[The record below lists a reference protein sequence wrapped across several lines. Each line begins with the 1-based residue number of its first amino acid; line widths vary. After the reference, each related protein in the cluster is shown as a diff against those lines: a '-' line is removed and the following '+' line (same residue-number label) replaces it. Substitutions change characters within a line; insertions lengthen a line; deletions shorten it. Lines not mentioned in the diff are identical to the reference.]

1 MIPVTFVIQLGDLTV
16 TFVLQLGDLTG
27 LILWCKVGDL
37 RHVKRLVEEEHVD
50 PSYAGLCYASES
62 GHLDIVK
69 YFVEEIKCNV
79 ECMDPLRQ
87 KPLQYAARGGGLTVV
102 KYLIEEKGCDP
113 MYRDAS
119 GCTTLHCACTSGN
132 LDLVKYL
139 VEERK
144 IDPCQHEQG
153 VTPLIAAA
161 QFGPLEV
168 VKYLIE
174 VQHCDINFSD
184 EYDGNALHHAV
195 SGGKLDIVKYLI
207 EEKGFDQECRA
218 IKGMTP
224 LLFAC
229 SAGRLDVVKYL
240 IEERKVDSSCR
251 DDNGN
256 SVLHLAAK
264 HTTPNVVEY
273 LLTEQHWD
281 IKQRDN
287 DECLPLHV
295 AAGEGCLETVKYLI
309 DEARCD
315 PMCRD
320 RRGMTPLH
328 FACSSGHLNV
338 VKYLIQE
345 RNVIYDEF
353 QDEGPTP
360 LQTAAILGHLP
371 VVKFL
376 VEECHA
382 SITNDNGVM
391 TPGRFAKILGHR
403 HISSY
408 FESIEKKEKQ
418 LKPYTRDAK
427 PTGKVLGSGTYGK
440 VIELISDGNI
450 LAGKIFRMSATENT
464 DEMAAKMQEE
474 IITMLQLKHPNTV
487 NCKGVCYLPNH
498 PLPVLLMERLMTSLH
513 AYLLDPKNSSL
524 PVNRKLSF
532 LLDTARG
539 LDYLHSH
546 SPAIIHRDLTAKNV
560 LLDSQLRVKI
570 SDFGNSRIMDLD
582 PNATPGTMTSVPGT
596 LDYMP
601 PEAMGGG
608 VTYDPSLDVF
618 SFGHLA
624 LFTLIQTHVRP
635 LLPPTYTNSA
645 KKLVARSE
653 VERRIVFMEK
663 AEKIPGSHSLQP
675 IIQRC
680 LENEPSERP
689 ATGELVERLQ
699 EIVAVAGEWS
709 VSCSVPPL
717 PSVVTCTHAIMLHLC
732 HSRNCCNE

>member
-1 MIPVTFVIQLGDLTV
+1 ML
-16 TFVLQLGDLTG
+16 
-27 LILWCKVGDL
+27 CKVGDL
-37 RHVKRLVEEEHVD
+37 REVKRLVEEEHVD
-50 PSYAGLCYASES
+50 PSYAGLCYASEF

-69 YFVEEIKCNV
+69 YFLEERKCNV
-79 ECMDPLRQ
+79 ECRDPLGQ
-87 KPLQYAARGGGLTVV
+87 TPLHYATRGGRLAVV
-102 KYLIEEKGCDP
+102 KYLIEEKGCNP

-119 GCTTLHCACTSGN
+119 GWTTLHCACKSGN
-132 LDLVKYL
+132 LDRVKYL

-153 VTPLIAAA
+153 VTPLIVAAE
-161 QFGPLEV
+161 FGPLDV

-184 EYDGNALHHAV
+184 EHYGNALYRAV
-195 SGGKLDIVKYLI
+195 LGGKLDIVKYLI
-207 EEKGFDQECRA
+207 EGKGCDQECRA

-229 SAGRLDVVKYL
+229 STGRLDVVKYL
-240 IEERKVDSSCR
+240 IEERKVDISCR
-251 DDNGN
+251 DEDGN
-256 SVLHLAAK
+256 TVLHAAAN

-281 IKQRDN
+281 IRQRNN

-295 AAGEGCLETVKYLI
+295 AAGGGRLETVKYLI

-320 RRGMTPLH
+320 GKGMTPLH
-328 FACSSGHLNV
+328 YACSSGHLNV
-338 VKYLIQE
+338 VKHLIQE

-353 QDEGPTP
+353 QDEYPTP

-382 SITNDNGVM
+382 NITNDNGAV
-391 TPGRFAKILGHR
+391 TPGEFAKILGHR

-418 LKPYTRDAK
+418 LKPYTRDAR

-440 VIELISDGNI
+440 VIELTSNGNI
-450 LAGKIFRMSATENT
+450 LAGKMFRMSATENT
-464 DEMAAKMQEE
+464 KEMAAKMQEE

-487 NCKGVCYLPNH
+487 NCKGVCYLHNH

-513 AYLLDPKNSSL
+513 AYLLDPKNSNL

-546 SPAIIHRDLTAKNV
+546 TPAIIHRDLTAKNV
-560 LLDSQLRVKI
+560 LLDSKLRAKI

-582 PNATPGTMTSVPGT
+582 PNATPGTMTSLPGT

-601 PEAMGGG
+601 PETMGGG

-653 VERRIVFMEK
+653 VERRMVFMEK
-663 AEKIPGSHSLQP
+663 AEKIPGSHFLLPVFQQCLQ
-675 IIQRC
+675 
-680 LENEPSERP
+680 NEPSERP
-689 ATGELVERLQ
+689 ATGELVEMLQ
-699 EIVAVAGEWS
+699 GRVAAAGE
-709 VSCSVPPL
+709 
-717 PSVVTCTHAIMLHLC
+717 
-732 HSRNCCNE
+732 